1 MVQYDE
7 IVHPELF
14 FLGTPSSVIPSASL
28 RSGRLLFQGRKQDS
42 FLFFSIYC
50 KLVSLRPY
58 SNILISGTLH
68 EPLCHWTRFLGT
80 ARSLLQSAT
89 TEHSGGGTKA
99 PPKPHLAVHR
109 SFLCG
114 GTQEPPELP
123 LLWNRRSW
131 CWWRSQFC
139 YHFFRQ
145 YRYQLGGYS
154 PRLYWHYVDS
164 ELLSPSSLSIY
175 CLDSD
180 LKKVSV
186 WCYEWIVFSA
196 RLRLPL
202 PPHPLRLWIRIHLLR
217 IRIRLKKIAV
227 GL

>member
-58 SNILISGTLH
+58 SKILISGTLH

-139 YHFFRQ
+139 YHFFR
-145 YRYQLGGYS
+145 RVPAWRILPS
-154 PRLYWHYVDS
+154 A
-164 ELLSPSSLSIY
+164 LL
-175 CLDSD
+175 
-180 LKKVSV
+180 
-186 WCYEWIVFSA
+186 A
-196 RLRLPL
+196 LR
-202 PPHPLRLWIRIHLLR
+202 WLR
-217 IRIRLKKIAV
+217 IVVPFFALYVLPWQWFEI
-227 GL
+227 GLFIVLRVNSL